1 MRGAIGPGQGGSFAV
16 SPSVLGGSGEPG
28 AEGGVGGSPTSTPE
42 VTSGGAPEK
51 VSHFNQI

>member
-42 VTSGGAPEK
+42 VTSGGSP
-51 VSHFNQI
+51 